1 MPVKRI
7 FIAIDISDEARAA
20 VADYI
25 DKMIIDFP
33 RVRIGW
39 EQPEKLHF
47 TIRFLGDVDEEKLGQ
62 VCDIV
67 EAAADKLRP
76 FTVRIVETGLF
87 PHYKNPKVLWLGPKQ
102 GSEEM
107 VKVNALIESGLERIG
122 IEPERRKFHPHLT
135 IARIKDQEKSRTLVR
150 VHRQRQF
157 EPIVFA
163 ATGITVYESKLQKT
177 GSEYFPLRFFPFDAE
192 ARE

>member
-25 DKMIIDFP
+25 DRFIIDFP
-33 RVRIGW
+33 RVKIAW
-39 EQPEKLHF
+39 ERPEKLHF
-47 TIRFLGDVDEEKLGQ
+47 TIRFLGDIDEIKLANVGGM
-62 VCDIV
+62 V
-67 EAAADKLRP
+67 ETVANQ
-76 FTVRIVETGLF
+76 FTLFSVRIVETGVF

-107 VKVNALIESGLERIG
+107 MKINAEIEYQLEHG
-122 IEPERRKFHPHLT
+122 GFTPEKRRFHPHLT

-157 EPIVFA
+157 EPIVFNA
-163 ATGITVYESKLQKT
+163 AGIMVYESKLQRT
-177 GSEYFPLRFFPFDAE
+177 GSEYFPVRFFPFNS
-192 ARE
+192 